1 MKQFETIAAFHCVT
15 GPSEGVELA
24 TKKMPLEGLRV
35 GI

>member
-24 TKKMPLEGLRV
+24 TKKCPWRD
-35 GI
+35 